1 MPTFGVNDREGPK
14 FFMITQPIKINQ
26 KVAKLEFGRASMRG
40 QAQAWP
46 LVLQKLEKTKRRT
59 SNFFNKKNQEE
70 HGFSTNMGT
79 NSWHRELAPMDVE
92 NPCSS
97 RPTRSNV

>member
-14 FFMITQPIKINQ
+14 FFKITQPIKINQ

-46 LVLQKLEKTKRRT
+46 LVLQQT
-59 SNFFNKKNQEE
+59 
-70 HGFSTNMGT
+70 
-79 NSWHRELAPMDVE
+79 
-92 NPCSS
+92 
-97 RPTRSNV
+97 